1 MNKNLHSLSERRER
15 KENRSIRSIFSKGKK
30 RRKEEIEIEP
40 KKTKSDEITLKACNV
55 DASLSSTVTK
65 RPINGKNEQQ
75 TE

>member
-40 KKTKSDEITLKACNV
+40 KKTKSDEITLKACNCRCLPLL
-55 DASLSSTVTK
+55 DSYKAAD
-65 RPINGKNEQQ
+65 
-75 TE
+75 